1 MKKIT
6 CYLLTISLVFTS
18 CSVYKKTTA
27 TDDGR
32 ITINLVQINDVY
44 EIAPL
49 NGGREGGIA
58 RVSALK
64 KKYVE
69 NNPNTL
75 LVLAG
80 DFLSPSVYN
89 SLKQQGESIKGKQM
103 VASLNAAGLDLAIF
117 GNHEFDIREKEL
129 QQRIN
134 ESSFQWIASNTFHK
148 KADKVMPFE
157 KSAGSP
163 TSAPFPK
170 VYIRSFSDADG
181 TTAKIGFIALTL
193 PFNKAPYVYYED
205 ALESARKLCN
215 QIKDSVDAIVALT
228 HQSMD
233 EDEILA
239 AEIPAISLILGGH
252 EHDGRYKK
260 YSSTLIT
267 KSPANARAAYVHL
280 LQVNKKTRLVKTAAK
295 LEALDERAP
304 LDSAANAVVQQWVS
318 IANSSY
324 AALGFDPGMTVIS
337 TMEPLDGREAEVR
350 SHPTNLGKLIINAMM
365 FAAPSSDAVI
375 MNTGSIRVDDIL
387 HMPVSQYDILRTLP
401 YGGSIREL
409 EMKGSLLKQVL
420 DAGEINRGTGGYLIY
435 NDALRYDAGNNTWKL
450 NDTPIDPLRSYRIAI
465 TDFLLTGGEANLG
478 FLVPGNKDIIKVYDA
493 ESSITDPRSDIRR
506 AVIKY
511 LQQKK

>member
-1 MKKIT
+1 MRKII
-6 CYLLTISLVFTS
+6 CYLLTISLVLTS
-18 CSVYKKTTA
+18 CSVYKKSTA

-32 ITINLVQINDVY
+32 ITINLIQINDVY

-49 NGGREGGIA
+49 NSGREGGIA

-64 KKYVE
+64 KNYVQK
-69 NNPNTL
+69 NPNTL

-89 SLKQQGESIKGKQM
+89 SLKHQGESIKGKQM

-134 ESSFQWIASNTFHK
+134 ESGFQWIASNTFHK
-148 KADKVMPFE
+148 KGDKVLPFE
-157 KSAGSP
+157 KTTGGSATAS
-163 TSAPFPK
+163 FPK
-170 VYIRSFSDADG
+170 VLIRSFSDADG
-181 TTAKIGFIALTL
+181 TTARIGFIALTL
-193 PFNKAPYVYYED
+193 PFNKAPYVHYED

-215 QIKDSVDAIVALT
+215 QVKDSVDAIVALT

-252 EHDGRYKK
+252 EHDGRYKR

-267 KSPANARAAYVHL
+267 KSPANARAAYVL
-280 LQVNKKTRLVKTAAK
+280 SLQVNKRARMVKTAAK
-295 LEALDERAP
+295 LEALDEHAP
-304 LDSAANAVVQQWVS
+304 LDSATNAVVQQWVS
-318 IANSSY
+318 IANNSY

-337 TMEPLDGREAEVR
+337 DMEPLDGRESEVR

-365 FAAPSSDAVI
+365 HAAPACDVAI

-387 HMPVSQYDILRTLP
+387 QMPVSQYDILRTLP

-409 EMKGSLLKQVL
+409 EMKGSLLIQVL

-435 NDALRYDAGNNTWKL
+435 NDALRYDADNKIWKL
-450 NDTPIDPLRSYRIAI
+450 SNTPVDPLRSYRVAI

-478 FLVPGNKDIIKVYDA
+478 FLVPGNKDIIKLFDA
-493 ESSITDPRSDIRR
+493 ESSMTDPRSDIRK